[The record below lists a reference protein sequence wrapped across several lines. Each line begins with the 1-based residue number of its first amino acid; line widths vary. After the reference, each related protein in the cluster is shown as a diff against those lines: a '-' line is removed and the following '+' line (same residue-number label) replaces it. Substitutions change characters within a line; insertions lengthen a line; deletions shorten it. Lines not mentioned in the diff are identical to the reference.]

1 MQLFETPT
9 VTSDINGHHVK
20 DQDGKT
26 IQSFP
31 RSPEGLKASK
41 QYMYKHHKNLSVS
54 QKKASEQQTQMQQAL
69 AATELPTESKEQ
81 DKTMTKLEEM
91 YENALN
97 ETITIT
103 TNTSDNPDEIDGIK
117 VNAQDADANELMS
130 MLKMAGIG
138 TSNEPAYQEIEFE
151 PDTSIAPM
159 DAVGDMSGL
168 LDIVDLGDEGCTDC
182 GCDMD
187 EDTDYA
193 NAPDEVY
200 GDADL
205 QMSMSGGLN
214 SPSKS
219 YHPVA
224 GGDNPMALESDGL
237 NEYWAGGSTLGY
249 KADILRLHSR
259 GLSDKEIAA
268 KLGIDI
274 GIVQMYVS
282 GEKESDGLNEDDP
295 FGPDWEAN
303 QPPEYHDRKASNTR
317 MMQNKARMRARHLE
331 QMSDGER
338 GRYLQRKADDQAG
351 RKTWV
356 GPETRVK

>member
-69 AATELPTESKEQ
+69 AATELPTESKDQ

-151 PDTSIAPM
+151 ADTSIAPM

-237 NEYWAGGSTLGY
+237 NE
-249 KADILRLHSR
+249 
-259 GLSDKEIAA
+259 
-268 KLGIDI
+268 
-274 GIVQMYVS
+274 
-282 GEKESDGLNEDDP
+282 DDP